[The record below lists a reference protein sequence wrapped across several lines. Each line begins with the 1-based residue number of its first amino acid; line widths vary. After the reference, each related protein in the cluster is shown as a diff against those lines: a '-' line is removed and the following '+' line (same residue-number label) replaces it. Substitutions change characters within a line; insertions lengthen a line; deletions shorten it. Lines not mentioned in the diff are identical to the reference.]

1 MYYFTS
7 NESIVSNFF
16 KNCGKN
22 MSLLIKDSKV
32 WEKYEHMWNV
42 NKTKLSIKFFSKPI
56 YEQKYLK
63 PKVRE
68 FDGVIKTND
77 TMM

>member
-7 NESIVSNFF
+7 NESIVSKFF
-16 KNCGKN
+16 KNCGEN
-22 MSLLIKDSKV
+22 MSLLIKDGKV

-42 NKTKLSIKFFSKPI
+42 NKTKLIIKFFSKPI

-63 PKVRE
+63 SKVRE

>member
-1 MYYFTS
+1 
-7 NESIVSNFF
+7 
-16 KNCGKN
+16 
-22 MSLLIKDSKV
+22 MSLLIKDGKV
-32 WEKYEHMWNV
+32 WGKYEHMWNV

-63 PKVRE
+63 SKVRE

>member
-1 MYYFTS
+1 
-7 NESIVSNFF
+7 
-16 KNCGKN
+16 
-22 MSLLIKDSKV
+22 
-32 WEKYEHMWNV
+32 MWNV

-68 FDGVIKTND
+68 FDGVINTND